1 MDPEVEPVV
10 ETAEVVADP
19 TGGDT
24 SASTDTPQGNPAWEP
39 FRKELDPISFSRV
52 EKHLKEWDTAANQRV
67 TSVNEQYKW
76 AKDLQD
82 RQIAPERINL
92 ALQFADNLDK
102 NPEMVYEQ
110 LTSFLRENGR
120 LPESKQELQQAVAEE
135 APADSEYGD
144 DPRLKALQERQNALD
159 QQQADFED
167 RQQEQW
173 DQIQQQELTKKY
185 DAELSTELSNLEA
198 TRTDLSKPD
207 IGEILTYAA
216 RQTEANRAQGTDK
229 IVTLSEAT
237 AWFDGLRTRFLTAPR
252 PGDSAPDLLPTSGG
266 NPGSAVGKSPSQ
278 MSSDEIQAFVAA
290 GLTASRDR

>member
-10 ETAEVVADP
+10 ETAEVVAEP

-39 FRKELDPISFSRV
+39 FRKELDPISYSRV
-52 EKHLKEWDTAANQRV
+52 EKYLKEWDTAANQRV

-76 AKDLQD
+76 AKELQD

-92 ALQFADNLDK
+92 ALQFADNLDQ

-110 LTSFLRENGR
+110 LTTFLRDNGR

-135 APADSEYGD
+135 DPADSEYGD
-144 DPRLKALQERQNALD
+144 DPRLKALQERQDALD
-159 QQQADFED
+159 QQQADFEA
-167 RQQEQW
+167 RQQDQW
-173 DQIQQQELTKKY
+173 QQIQQQELTKKY
-185 DAELSTELSNLEA
+185 DAELSTELGNLEA
-198 TRTDLSKPD
+198 TRKDLSKPD

-216 RQTEANRAQGTDK
+216 RQTESNRAQGTDK

-237 AWFDGLRTRFLTAPR
+237 AWFDGLRNRFLTAPR
-252 PGDSAPDLLPTSGG
+252 PGDSAPDLIPTSGG
-266 NPGSAVGKSPSQ
+266 NPGSAVSKSPSQ
-278 MSSDEIQAFVAA
+278 MSSAEIQ
-290 GLTASRDR
+290 D

>member
-10 ETAEVVADP
+10 ESTDTTVEP

-24 SASTDTPQGNPAWEP
+24 SASTETPQGNPAWEP

-52 EKHLKEWDTAANQRV
+52 EKHLKDWDTAANQRV
-67 TSVNEQYKW
+67 TSVNEKYQW
-76 AKDLQD
+76 AKELQD

-110 LTSFLRENGR
+110 LTNFLRENGR
-120 LPESKQELQQAVAEE
+120 LPETKQELQQAVTEE
-135 APADSEYGD
+135 DPADSEFGE
-144 DPRLKALQERQNALD
+144 DPRLKALQERQDALD

-173 DQIQQQELTKKY
+173 DQIQQQELTKKF
-185 DAELSTELSNLEA
+185 DAELATELSNLEA
-198 TRTDLSKPD
+198 TRKDLSKPD

-229 IVTLSEAT
+229 IVSLSEAT
-237 AWFDGLRTRFLTAPR
+237 AWFDGLRNRFLTAPR
-252 PGDSAPDLLPTSGG
+252 PGDSAPDLIPTSGG
-266 NPGSAVGKSPSQ
+266 NPGSAIGKSPSQ
-278 MSSDEIQAFVAA
+278 MSNSEIQDYVAA
-290 GLTASRDR
+290 GLNANRDR